1 MKETIKLPDSWNEV
15 TLGTYQEIA
24 SIETTDNTQKWIE
37 IISILS
43 NADPE
48 KVKHMDVTAF
58 TKAVNHLGW
67 ILALPDDK
75 MFKEELTINGVSYKF
90 KERLESLTI
99 GEWIDLESYIEETNH
114 NLHKTF
120 AVLYSD
126 GSDSFEK
133 RVQLFKDNIM
143 IGDVYGALVFFSL
156 IGKESIMTIKDYLH
170 SEMEEMKTLEEQ
182 TKIQMMNN

>member
-24 SIETTDNTQKWIE
+24 SIETKDNTQKWIE

-43 NADPE
+43 NEDPE

-58 TKAVNHLGW
+58 TKAVTHLGW
-67 ILALPDDK
+67 MLALPDEK
-75 MFKEELTINGVSYKF
+75 IFKEEIKINNIVYKF
-90 KERLESLTI
+90 KERLEDLTI

-120 AVLYSD
+120 AVLYN
-126 GSDSFEK
+126 GGTDSFEK
-133 RVQLFKDNIM
+133 RADNFKDNIM
-143 IGDVYGALVFFSL
+143 VGDVYGALVFFSL
-156 IGKESIMTIKDYLH
+156 IGKESITTIKDFLH
-170 SEMEEMKTLEEQ
+170 LEMEQMKSSEER
-182 TKIQMMNN
+182 TKIQIANN